1 MHSNVVLSASLCFLC
16 ARISSVFSNFRQG
29 VSLNL
34 PTKVFH
40 LVSIPPLLELRRDG
54 FLSNASTAKHAR
66 NYCLGSQPRLT
77 TGQSHIYL
85 IGLWRLQFCKRFVLI
100 DECVKMRRGISFLFK
115 PSALYFVNHSRHLA
129 LLQHKCPLIYL
140 YKY

>member
-34 PTKVFH
+34 PTKVVH
-40 LVSIPPLLELRRDG
+40 VVPIPPLLELRRDG

-66 NYCLGSQPRLT
+66 NYCLGSQPRVT
-77 TGQSHIYL
+77 TGQLHIYP
-85 IGLWRLQFCKRFVLI
+85 IGL
-100 DECVKMRRGISFLFK
+100 
-115 PSALYFVNHSRHLA
+115 
-129 LLQHKCPLIYL
+129 
-140 YKY
+140 